1 MQTFL
6 SKFLLRAK
14 LLRLLNLWTGLGVHS
29 STHALKKFGRY
40 LMSLFAQKLFFSQVI
55 NSSVYCRF
63 NCLTKFFWYLIP
75 FSFSTFLIKTL
86 NTCPDPQHGQAIWGL
101 CGVPFPSL
109 AEKVTS
115 QLPFVPR
122 CMLGLQCTESLLLIF
137 LKSVL
142 GIQGYKKYGIQ

>member
-1 MQTFL
+1 MDRTWSAFFNTCTQRIWKVSDESFRPETI
-6 SKFLLRAK
+6 
-14 LLRLLNLWTGLGVHS
+14 
-29 STHALKKFGRY
+29 
-40 LMSLFAQKLFFSQVI
+40 FSQVI

-75 FSFSTFLIKTL
+75 FSFSTFLIKIL